1 MANTTQ
7 RNPQKAQR
15 AKPTKASTMK
25 AAKTNKKD
33 RKRVTAESDEDEYS
47 DNLDS
52 RVKKKQRTKQ
62 QRKVSDDDSDIDVIS
77 DDVEPAPQAV
87 ENVDIESGV
96 GNERDEQEVSAAFSL

>member
-15 AKPTKASTMK
+15 AKPTKASTTK

-33 RKRVTAESDEDEYS
+33 WKRVTAESDEDEFS
-47 DNLDS
+47 EKSDS
-52 RVKKKQRTKQ
+52 RVKKKQCTKQ
-62 QRKVSDDDSDIDVIS
+62 QRKVSDDDLDIDVIS

-87 ENVDIESGV
+87 KNVDIESGV
-96 GNERDEQEVSAAFSL
+96 GNECDEQEVSTAFLL

>member
-33 RKRVTAESDEDEYS
+33 RKRARVTAESDEDEFS
-47 DNLDS
+47 EKSDS
-52 RVKKKQRTKQ
+52 RVKKKQCTKQ
-62 QRKVSDDDSDIDVIS
+62 QRKVSDDDSDIDVILHF
-77 DDVEPAPQAV
+77 
-87 ENVDIESGV
+87 G
-96 GNERDEQEVSAAFSL
+96 